1 FKKRHDYV
9 TIVSDQEAGTVLFVG
24 EDRKKATLK
33 AWYESLTGRVD
44 QGILPLGL
52 SQNRT

>member
-1 FKKRHDYV
+1 MSQNLSRGRRHACKKRHDYV

-33 AWYESLTGRVD
+33 AWYESLTEA
-44 QGILPLGL
+44 
-52 SQNRT
+52 